1 VQFLRSLT
9 LVVPISRVATAF
21 EYNDYTEWQE
31 ENQQGTVDQYIQ
43 ETVETT
49 KLVIDEVPDK
59 LPAWLSIDRDEL
71 IGQIETMFAQ
81 MRSLV
86 GD

>member
-1 VQFLRSLT
+1 MQFLRSLT
-9 LVVPISRVATAF
+9 LVVPISGVATAF

-49 KLVIDEVPDK
+49 KLAIDEVLDK

-71 IGQIETMFAQ
+71 IGQMETMFAQ